1 MINSIGDL
9 GLNGLDILET
19 IENFSK
25 LGVNIKSD
33 KENFETLNEDGSKN
47 KIIDLIVCFMK
58 SIYEQELRRKKLKQT
73 RGINSAKQKDAY
85 KGNGGNKPT
94 LTYDQFINKDKNQK
108 CLKELKKGESI
119 RRAARLAGLS
129 IGTCVKIKKLA
140 EINGDLNY

>member
-1 MINSIGDL
+1 MDICQD
-9 GLNGLDILET
+9 GL
-19 IENFSK
+19 
-25 LGVNIKSD
+25 
-33 KENFETLNEDGSKN
+33 
-47 KIIDLIVCFMK
+47 
-58 SIYEQELRRKKLKQT
+58 LKQT